1 MQANDLRNKSV
12 EDLKTELS
20 NLQREQ
26 FNLRFQLKTG
36 QLQQTDNVRKV
47 RRDIARIN
55 TILSEKLNSESA
67 TKCKSSSL
75 SSRSRC

>member
-1 MQANDLRNKSV
+1 MQANDLRNKSI

-36 QLQQTDNVRKV
+36 SLQQTDNVRKV

-67 TKCKSSSL
+67 K
-75 SSRSRC
+75 

>member
-1 MQANDLRNKSV
+1 MQANDLPNKSV

-67 TKCKSSSL
+67 K
-75 SSRSRC
+75 

>member
-36 QLQQTDNVRKV
+36 QVQQTDNVRKV

-67 TKCKSSSL
+67 K
-75 SSRSRC
+75 

>member
-12 EDLKTELS
+12 EELKTELS

-26 FNLRFQLKTG
+26 FNLRFRLKSG
-36 QLQQTDNVRKV
+36 ALQQTNNVRKV

-55 TILSEKLNSESA
+55 TIISEKLASES
-67 TKCKSSSL
+67 K
-75 SSRSRC
+75 

>member
-55 TILSEKLNSESA
+55 TILSDISNTDSA
-67 TKCKSSSL
+67 K
-75 SSRSRC
+75 

>member
-55 TILSEKLNSESA
+55 TILSEKVNSESA
-67 TKCKSSSL
+67 K
-75 SSRSRC
+75 

>member
-26 FNLRFQLKTG
+26 FNQRFQLKTG

-67 TKCKSSSL
+67 K
-75 SSRSRC
+75 

>member
-12 EDLKTELS
+12 EDLKPELS

-67 TKCKSSSL
+67 K
-75 SSRSRC
+75 

>member
-36 QLQQTDNVRKV
+36 SLQQTDNVRQV

-67 TKCKSSSL
+67 KQRKT
-75 SSRSRC
+75 

>member
-1 MQANDLRNKSV
+1 MQANDLRNKSI

-36 QLQQTDNVRKV
+36 SLQQTDNVRKV

-55 TILSEKLNSESA
+55 TIISEKLNSESA
-67 TKCKSSSL
+67 K
-75 SSRSRC
+75 

>member
-26 FNLRFQLKTG
+26 FNLRFQLKSG

-67 TKCKSSSL
+67 K
-75 SSRSRC
+75 

>member
-55 TILSEKLNSESA
+55 TILSEKLNSVSA
-67 TKCKSSSL
+67 K
-75 SSRSRC
+75 

>member
-1 MQANDLRNKSV
+1 MQTNELRNKSV
-12 EDLKTELS
+12 EELKTELS
-20 NLQREQ
+20 GLHREQ

-36 QLQQTDNVRKV
+36 SLQQTANVKKV

-67 TKCKSSSL
+67 K
-75 SSRSRC
+75 

>member
-1 MQANDLRNKSV
+1 MQANDLRKKSV

-26 FNLRFQLKTG
+26 FNLRFQLKSG

-67 TKCKSSSL
+67 K
-75 SSRSRC
+75 

>member
-55 TILSEKLNSESA
+55 RILSEKLNSESA
-67 TKCKSSSL
+67 K
-75 SSRSRC
+75 

>member
-36 QLQQTDNVRKV
+36 SLQQTDNVRKV

-55 TILSEKLNSESA
+55 TIISEKLNSEKA
-67 TKCKSSSL
+67 
-75 SSRSRC
+75 

>member
-12 EDLKTELS
+12 EDLKSELTK
-20 NLQREQ
+20 LQREQ
-26 FNLRFQLKTG
+26 FNLRFQLKSG
-36 QLQQTDNVRKV
+36 ALMQTDNVRKV

-67 TKCKSSSL
+67 K
-75 SSRSRC
+75 

>member
-1 MQANDLRNKSV
+1 MQANDLRKKSV

-26 FNLRFQLKTG
+26 FNLRFQLKSG
-36 QLQQTDNVRKV
+36 SLQQTDNVRKV

-55 TILSEKLNSESA
+55 TILSEK
-67 TKCKSSSL
+67 CF
-75 SSRSRC
+75 

>member
-1 MQANDLRNKSV
+1 MHTNDLRKKSV

-26 FNLRFQLKTG
+26 FNLRFQLKSG
-36 QLQQTDNVRKV
+36 SLQQTDNVRKV

-55 TILSEKLNSESA
+55 TILSEKLNSENA
-67 TKCKSSSL
+67 
-75 SSRSRC
+75 

>member
-36 QLQQTDNVRKV
+36 SLQQTDNVRKV

-67 TKCKSSSL
+67 T
-75 SSRSRC
+75 

>member
-12 EDLKTELS
+12 EDLKTVLS

-67 TKCKSSSL
+67 K
-75 SSRSRC
+75 

>member
-1 MQANDLRNKSV
+1 MQANDLRNKSI

-36 QLQQTDNVRKV
+36 SLQQNDNVRKV

-55 TILSEKLNSESA
+55 TIISEKLNSEKA
-67 TKCKSSSL
+67 
-75 SSRSRC
+75 

>member
-20 NLQREQ
+20 NLQRDQ

-67 TKCKSSSL
+67 K
-75 SSRSRC
+75 

>member
-26 FNLRFQLKTG
+26 FNLRFQLKAG

-67 TKCKSSSL
+67 K
-75 SSRSRC
+75 

>member
-12 EDLKTELS
+12 EDLKTALS

-67 TKCKSSSL
+67 K
-75 SSRSRC
+75 

>member
-1 MQANDLRNKSV
+1 MQANDLRNKSI

-36 QLQQTDNVRKV
+36 SLQQTDNVRKV

-55 TILSEKLNSESA
+55 TIISEKLNSEKA
-67 TKCKSSSL
+67 
-75 SSRSRC
+75 

>member
-47 RRDIARIN
+47 RRDIARIK

-67 TKCKSSSL
+67 K
-75 SSRSRC
+75 

>member
-20 NLQREQ
+20 NLQSEQ

-67 TKCKSSSL
+67 K
-75 SSRSRC
+75 

>member
-55 TILSEKLNSESA
+55 TILSDKLNSESA
-67 TKCKSSSL
+67 K
-75 SSRSRC
+75 

>member
-1 MQANDLRNKSV
+1 MQANGLRNKSV

-67 TKCKSSSL
+67 KQRQS
-75 SSRSRC
+75 

>member
-55 TILSEKLNSESA
+55 TIISEKLNSESA
-67 TKCKSSSL
+67 K
-75 SSRSRC
+75 

>member
-1 MQANDLRNKSV
+1 MHANDLRNKSV

-67 TKCKSSSL
+67 K
-75 SSRSRC
+75 

>member
-55 TILSEKLNSESA
+55 TLLSEKLNSESA
-67 TKCKSSSL
+67 K
-75 SSRSRC
+75 